1 MLRGGSWLGTAPN
14 NFCCSCRNNNEPDNR
29 NNNNGFHCASAPLS
43 ARVRFIT
50 VNRSARAESLVN
62 LRPGCSEPAAEYT
75 TIWRRLVAFC
85 ESRHQERFSRCI
97 LSLERYNVTMRTLP
111 HKHPTLS
118 SLLLT
123 ISAISVITGATLCT
137 LPARRVLA
145 GQTASS
151 GLAAKAQAILEKNC
165 AQCHGAQNP
174 AFGLNILKHESLL
187 GSKMVLP
194 GKAKDSELLEAIVSG
209 RMPKGG
215 GKMAEADIQILT
227 QWIDAGAPDKDAPA
241 ADPGKPPTRK
251 TLSEAALLK
260 AIVRDLEAANE
271 RDRPY
276 LRYYS
281 LANLSNNPEVADKL
295 LGLYRGA
302 LSKLVN
308 HLSWNAEIVKPKS
321 VSADGTLL
329 RIDLRDYDW
338 TPAIWQRI
346 IAAYPYGLRARG
358 LSGELAQIK
367 ALSGAELPY
376 IRTDWFVGTASVAPL
391 YHDILQLPENVADL
405 EKKLQVNAEDNFAQ
419 DKVVRGGVRNSGVSH
434 NNRVIERHRSMY
446 GAYWK
451 SYDFASNGND
461 KNIFLDPLTFHEDGG
476 EFIFNLP
483 NGLQAYMIANGQ
495 GKRLDEA
502 PIKIVRDRFT
512 NPDDPV
518 VHNGR
523 SCIGCHTTGMNR
535 MQNEVRQMLETQT
548 HTAYDLDKAKKI
560 YVPQDELNRFFTQ
573 DDEKFGKAVV
583 ASGNEV
589 PKQPADEPV
598 NMLGMLYLADLTTA
612 QAAADAGLDVKEFQ
626 KRVERSGELQKLGF
640 GQLTIANGG
649 IKRDAWEQYFGNM
662 VEETGLGDCLK
673 PTQFRGAGQPN
684 QAEAVRRTVRFA
696 SFTGPQSRE
705 ARQDL
710 ESWLRRSD
718 DLQLVSGG
726 ADVNLTGTVTTVGE
740 ERVTIVVRD
749 AAQGLSEEASGAG
762 NDFHFLTEQLADK
775 INLRL
780 AGRRLGLSAAQAQR
794 LPTNAAVP
802 TDPALALQQSFGNG
816 GPVKIA
822 LSIDRGPGSTYRGG
836 EPVILR
842 FKVDQ
847 DCFLQ
852 IKNLDS
858 AGNVV
863 NLFPNEFFPD
873 AHVRAGQV
881 YELKDDRGKEI
892 ITVDAQGVFGRE
904 TVLAFATIDE
914 ATLPGVKSKTL
925 KVESQSAS
933 RFTQDV
939 QKAAAGKRV
948 SSASL
953 QFFTER

>member
-1 MLRGGSWLGTAPN
+1 MHTVPTIRQSNPRLIL
-14 NFCCSCRNNNEPDNR
+14 
-29 NNNNGFHCASAPLS
+29 PLAALLS
-43 ARVRFIT
+43 VSTLLAGALIHP
-50 VNRSARAESLVN
+50 SARAQLAA
-62 LRPGCSEPAAEYT
+62 PA
-75 TIWRRLVAFC
+75 
-85 ESRHQERFSRCI
+85 
-97 LSLERYNVTMRTLP
+97 
-111 HKHPTLS
+111 
-118 SLLLT
+118 
-123 ISAISVITGATLCT
+123 
-137 LPARRVLA
+137 
-145 GQTASS
+145 
-151 GLAAKAQAILEKNC
+151 GLAAKAQGILEKNC

-174 AFGLNILKHESLL
+174 AFGINVLKRESLL
-187 GSKMVLP
+187 ATKMVLP

-215 GKMAEADIQILT
+215 GKLAEADIQTLT
-227 QWIDAGAPDKDAPA
+227 QWIDAGAPDKDAA
-241 ADPGKPPTRK
+241 AAQPGKPTGRAF
-251 TLSEAALLK
+251 LSEATQLK

-281 LANLSNNPEVADKL
+281 LANVSNNPEVTDKL
-295 LGLYRGA
+295 LALYRGA

-308 HLSWNAEIVKPKS
+308 HLSWNVEIVKPKS
-321 VSADGTLL
+321 VNSNGALL

-376 IRTDWFVGTASVAPL
+376 IRTDWFVANASVAPL
-391 YHDILQLPENVADL
+391 YHDILLLPDNLADL
-405 EKKLQVNAEDNFAQ
+405 EKKLQVNAEDDFAQ

-434 NNRVIERHRSMY
+434 NNRVIERHRSLY

-461 KNIFLDPLTFHEDGG
+461 KNIFLDPISFHEDGG

-483 NGLQAYMIANGQ
+483 NGLQAYLVANAQ

-535 MQNEVRQMLETQT
+535 MQNEVQQMLDTQT

-560 YVPQDELNRFFTQ
+560 YVPQEELNRFFAQ
-573 DDEKFGKAVV
+573 DDDRFGKAVL
-583 ASGNEV
+583 ATGNDI

-598 NMLGMLYLADLTTA
+598 NILSQLYLSDLTTA
-612 QAAADAGLDVKEFQ
+612 QAAADAGLDIKEFQ
-626 KRVERSGELQKLGF
+626 KRVERSSELQKLGF

-649 IKRDAWEQYFGNM
+649 IKRDAWEQYFGNL
-662 VEETGLGDCLK
+662 VEETGLGEYLK
-673 PTQFRGAGQPN
+673 PTQFRGQGQNN
-684 QAEAVRRTVRFA
+684 QVEAARRTIRFV
-696 SFTGPQSRE
+696 SFTGPQSRQ
-705 ARQDL
+705 ARQDIK
-710 ESWLRRSD
+710 SWLRRSD

-726 ADVNLTGTVTTVGE
+726 ADVSLTGTVTTVGN

-749 AAQGLSEEASGAG
+749 PAQGLSEEASGTP
-762 NDFHFLTEQLADK
+762 DDLHFLTEQLADK

-780 AGRRLGLSAAQAQR
+780 TGRRLALNAAQAAR
-794 LPTNAAVP
+794 LPVNAAVP
-802 TDPALALQQSFGNG
+802 ADPALTLQQAFGNG
-816 GPVKIA
+816 GPVKVA

-836 EPVILR
+836 EAVVVR
-842 FKVDQ
+842 FTVNQ

-881 YELKDDRGKEI
+881 YELKDDKGKEI
-892 ITVDAQGVFGRE
+892 ISVDAQGVFGRE
-904 TVLAFATIDE
+904 TILAFATLDE
-914 ATLPGVKSKTL
+914 AALPGVKSKTL
-925 KVESQSAS
+925 KVEGQSAS

-939 QKAAAGKRV
+939 QKASAGKRV